1 MKLNQAV
8 IHELVKKQHKDI
20 QKSIIKENLLP
31 SDNEIVLKLVAGVA
45 GLYGKK
51 NNSAHYGIFNASE
64 ESKYF
69 PAHFETFQSIS
80 PSTDDSF
87 LTLTKEAMSRL
98 KHYGGINKP
107 SSGGYMLF
115 ANYENEQGTF
125 FLAAMLKKKA
135 GITLSDDLVPTA
147 LEEIDLNSLHQAAR
161 INLTRYKLYKES
173 TDEER
178 QDLSYLSF
186 VSPRTTNSAAGY
198 FVTALGC
205 AKGTA
210 SAKATN
216 TLVIISNQ
224 FFKDKPELKL
234 HQKEYKDDLVRYLT
248 ICENKGKSATL
259 SEVDKIARK
268 YFPANDEQEADKL
281 SDDLFEILNNDTNQ
295 VPVEFPV
302 NKSTLK
308 KHTHLQ
314 FTGANYQ
321 ILLDKG
327 ILGTTKNATVQ
338 YDKAKRTLL
347 FRNIPFELIELVEAE
362 LKESDEGQSK

>member
-135 GITLSDDLVPTA
+135 GITLTKDLVPTA

-161 INLTRYKLYKES
+161 INLNRYDAYKIA
-173 TDEER
+173 TKEE
-178 QDLSYLSF
+178 QQELSYLSF

-210 SAKATN
+210 SAKATD
-216 TLVIISNQ
+216 TLMIVSCQ
-224 FFKDKPELKL
+224 FFKDEPELKQ
-234 HQKEYKDDLVRYLT
+234 HKKEFKDSLIRYLIT
-248 ICENKGKSATL
+248 CENKGLSAKL
-259 SEVDKIARK
+259 SEVEKIARAF
-268 YFPANDEQEADKL
+268 FPAQNEQQADKL
-281 SDDLFEILNNDTNQ
+281 SEKLIETLNNDENQ

-308 KHTHLQ
+308 KHTHLSYK
-314 FTGANYQ
+314 GDNYQ

-327 ILGTTKNATVQ
+327 VLGITQNSTVQ
-338 YDKAKRTLL
+338 YNKSAKTLL
-347 FRNIPFELIELVEAE
+347 FRNIPIELIELVEAE
-362 LKESDEGQSK
+362 LKESEKGVQ